1 MHRDTER
8 DATSEEDEKPRSQR
22 QEDVA
27 TIAARY
33 EKSLHLT
40 LLASA
45 PQLEKKSLQ
54 KQIP

>member
-8 DATSEEDEKPRSQR
+8 DATSEEDEKPRSQG

-33 EKSLHLT
+33 ENSLHLT
-40 LLASA
+40 FLASA